1 MEFSHVFSPAS
12 DRHAQR
18 PPGATGY
25 NGPPHRIRGVIPQ
38 NRFNVTARGYLRT
51 APAEPRNAAH
61 NGRPPTTHGCHPP
74 GSHSSARPP
83 PRRTWLA
90 AAVVV
95 VLRLTALVPQRH
107 FPWARPAVL
116 LHAAARSC
124 RNEQTAV
131 NSAERSPAKARTP
144 RTQLRGGPRRSA
156 LPLFAAALPERTAPP
171 LPRGPARSS
180 PAPSRRHL
188 RSGRP
193 AALPPPFP
201 LSLPPALLLSP
212 QPRSQPRAAPR
223 RHLATP
229 ARRRAEPRR
238 RQLAGPGRAGREGTE
253 QSEHRGAAA
262 GRARRAA
269 TRQPRGG
276 RDGRAAGD
284 SGRRTPPAAAAGSGG
299 RTAARPPHA
308 VPYLG
313 ADGRTP
319 PAPNSTLFAPVPPE
333 RRPLTP
339 EPDGHRGR
347 K

>member
-1 MEFSHVFSPAS
+1 MKGYWKNLRDCQKRHLTRKETEDGPRCSTSQEREHLEFSHVFSPAS

-61 NGRPPTTHGCHPP
+61 PGRPPTTHGCHPP

-107 FPWARPAVL
+107 FPLARPAVL

-156 LPLFAAALPERTAPP
+156 LP
-171 LPRGPARSS
+171 
-180 PAPSRRHL
+180 
-188 RSGRP
+188 
-193 AALPPPFP
+193 
-201 LSLPPALLLSP
+201 
-212 QPRSQPRAAPR
+212 
-223 RHLATP
+223 
-229 ARRRAEPRR
+229 
-238 RQLAGPGRAGREGTE
+238 
-253 QSEHRGAAA
+253 
-262 GRARRAA
+262 
-269 TRQPRGG
+269 
-276 RDGRAAGD
+276 
-284 SGRRTPPAAAAGSGG
+284 
-299 RTAARPPHA
+299 
-308 VPYLG
+308 
-313 ADGRTP
+313 
-319 PAPNSTLFAPVPPE
+319 
-333 RRPLTP
+333 
-339 EPDGHRGR
+339 
-347 K
+347 